1 MQNDSTG
8 EILKVFDDEG
18 IEILKSCP
26 RTLRNERISYIFSWS
41 NYAQNLMENK
51 KFIKVFLSDDISYY
65 YACLSS
71 LTYKNYDLILN
82 TALEFSV
89 DMDEIVQLFT
99 YFSDDYQV
107 DFIKNKK
114 VFSDEMVHKIVGNSH
129 SAAVIQSVIEN
140 YPVNLLNENINLER
154 FFEKAKN
161 SFADAQ
167 VKRNL
172 WEEEKEYIHIPSTM
186 ITNDVM
192 KEIWENYDIFRA
204 RAILDNAQYCTDTY
218 DLEQFI
224 KKKEDKLINDN
235 GLSLINKGSLICDML
250 EEMQKARENGSDN
263 LSNLIFKLR
272 DTVRKIFDDDM
283 FIQIQ
288 VVYREK
294 GMDGLREYVD
304 KCINNLI
311 SNYIIDYH
319 FEVNFYN
326 VMVDLNELMSYY
338 FDGNISLDEE
348 HVYLYDKIATI
359 DYLSIFEKIELHN
372 QLKQYN
378 IKEIFYDD
386 MAFAREL
393 VGTAIKDYSLTHEEL
408 QKYKDEKLSVEYGV
422 PVYLMDGKPF
432 FAIAKSGV
440 KPVEY
445 LPAGHSYSLIGDK
458 GFAVFGDPSHS
469 DTFLY
474 EADDI
479 NPRQI
484 VHVFPYDSFT
494 YYQPFKSNSRASD
507 RANML
512 LTPHQLIEKSGN
524 NPSRSYNEILFLEAG
539 NKLLEY
545 ADELPKLKKMA
556 LYCVD
561 QIKEQ
566 DVRIAEANGV
576 GIFLIDTSKYE
587 LEPAKSCSSFE
598 HERFGY
604 DYGYYTG
611 GKKEKFEKMR

>member
-1 MQNDSTG
+1 
-8 EILKVFDDEG
+8 
-18 IEILKSCP
+18 
-26 RTLRNERISYIFSWS
+26 
-41 NYAQNLMENK
+41 
-51 KFIKVFLSDDISYY
+51 
-65 YACLSS
+65 
-71 LTYKNYDLILN
+71 
-82 TALEFSV
+82 
-89 DMDEIVQLFT
+89 
-99 YFSDDYQV
+99 
-107 DFIKNKK
+107 
-114 VFSDEMVHKIVGNSH
+114 
-129 SAAVIQSVIEN
+129 
-140 YPVNLLNENINLER
+140 
-154 FFEKAKN
+154 
-161 SFADAQ
+161 
-167 VKRNL
+167 
-172 WEEEKEYIHIPSTM
+172 
-186 ITNDVM
+186 
-192 KEIWENYDIFRA
+192 
-204 RAILDNAQYCTDTY
+204 
-218 DLEQFI
+218 
-224 KKKEDKLINDN
+224 
-235 GLSLINKGSLICDML
+235 
-250 EEMQKARENGSDN
+250 
-263 LSNLIFKLR
+263 
-272 DTVRKIFDDDM
+272 
-283 FIQIQ
+283 
-288 VVYREK
+288 
-294 GMDGLREYVD
+294 
-304 KCINNLI
+304 
-311 SNYIIDYH
+311 
-319 FEVNFYN
+319 
-326 VMVDLNELMSYY
+326 
-338 FDGNISLDEE
+338 
-348 HVYLYDKIATI
+348 
-359 DYLSIFEKIELHN
+359 
-372 QLKQYN
+372 
-378 IKEIFYDD
+378 

-408 QKYKDEKLSVEYGV
+408 QKYKDEKLSSEYGV

-512 LTPHQLIEKSGN
+512 LTPQQLIEKSGN
-524 NPSRSYNEILFLEAG
+524 NPSRSYNEILFLESG
-539 NKLLEY
+539 NKPLEY

-561 QIKEQ
+561 QIREQ